1 MEKFSI
7 PPLHVLIYAVDFLM
21 NEYGKRKHLLEMKSV
36 FKSYIKIDLGNT
48 DKKLSKNAI
57 RLNYEDKK

>member
-1 MEKFSI
+1 
-7 PPLHVLIYAVDFLM
+7 
-21 NEYGKRKHLLEMKSV
+21 MKSV
-36 FKSYIKIDLGNT
+36 FKSYIKIDLGNI